1 MLVATWNV
9 NSIAVRLPH
18 VLQWLETARPDV
30 LCLQEIKCADEKF
43 PAAAFAEIGYTSQ
56 SFGQRTYNGVAI
68 LARDEIS
75 NVHRGFSGIGQE
87 SQSRLLAA
95 TVAGVRVVD
104 VYVPNGQS
112 VGSEKFDYKMTWLKR
127 LRAFFDA
134 NYKTNELVL
143 LCGDFNI
150 APEDR
155 DVHDPNAWR
164 GKILFSA
171 QEHAALAKLQAW
183 GFVDA
188 FRRHIEEGGHYT
200 WWDYR
205 AASFR
210 RNDGLRIDHI
220 WVSPA
225 LAKLS
230 TRTWIDTAPRA
241 WERPSDH
248 CPVIAEFKIDF

>member
-1 MLVATWNV
+1 MIFATWNI

-18 VLQWLETARPDV
+18 VLEWLEAARPDV
-30 LCLQEIKCADEKF
+30 LCLQETKSPDERF
-43 PAAAFAEIGYTSQ
+43 PSDAFAEIGYCSQ
-56 SFGQRTYNGVAI
+56 LFGQRTYNGVAI
-68 LARDEIS
+68 LARGEIKD
-75 NVHRGFSGIGQE
+75 VHRGFSGVGRE

-95 TVAGVRVVD
+95 TVAGVRVVN
-104 VYVPNGQS
+104 VYVPNGQT
-112 VGSEKFDYKMTWLKR
+112 VGSEKFDYKLTWLKR

-134 NYKTNELVL
+134 NYRRDEQVL

-155 DVHDPNAWR
+155 DVYSPDAWR
-164 GKILFSA
+164 GKVLFSA
-171 QEHAALAKLQAW
+171 EEHEALAHLQAW

-188 FRRHIEEGGHYT
+188 FRLHVQEGGHYT

-205 AASFR
+205 AMAFR
-210 RNDGLRIDHI
+210 RNAGLRIDHI

-230 TRTWIDTAPRA
+230 TRAWIDRAPRK

-248 CPVIAEFKIDF
+248 APVIAEFAI